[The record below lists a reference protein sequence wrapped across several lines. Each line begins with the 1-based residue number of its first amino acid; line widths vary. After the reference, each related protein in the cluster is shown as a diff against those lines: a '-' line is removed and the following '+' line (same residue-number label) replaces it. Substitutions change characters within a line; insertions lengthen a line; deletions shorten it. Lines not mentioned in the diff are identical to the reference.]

1 MASSSHIMLL
11 VGLVILACWVQ
22 HTYSLD
28 VNWLPADADGPLPQ
42 SEKYR
47 SSLRQ
52 LCQRLEAKDSQ
63 AFAKDVISQR
73 PYVKT
78 MCKRLAEDDL
88 AIGGGSGGNMGA
100 DTFASTEDRGSSK
113 VGIVVSSA
121 VAIAVLVYALNL
133 DQPIKKLWYSFTGQ
147 GRYTGPVVVHRG
159 EVGRPPSVAGLPK
172 PDTDGGS
179 DMAPTTNDTAGP
191 ATASVSSIRGG
202 YGGSDKPTMSELREL
217 RLRKL

>member
-1 MASSSHIMLL
+1 
-11 VGLVILACWVQ
+11 
-22 HTYSLD
+22 
-28 VNWLPADADGPLPQ
+28 
-42 SEKYR
+42 
-47 SSLRQ
+47 
-52 LCQRLEAKDSQ
+52 
-63 AFAKDVISQR
+63 
-73 PYVKT
+73 

-133 DQPIKKLWYSFTGQ
+133 DLPIKKLWYSFTGQ
-147 GRYTGPVVVHRG
+147 GRYTVL
-159 EVGRPPSVAGLPK
+159 AGLPK
-172 PDTDGGS
+172 PDTDEGS